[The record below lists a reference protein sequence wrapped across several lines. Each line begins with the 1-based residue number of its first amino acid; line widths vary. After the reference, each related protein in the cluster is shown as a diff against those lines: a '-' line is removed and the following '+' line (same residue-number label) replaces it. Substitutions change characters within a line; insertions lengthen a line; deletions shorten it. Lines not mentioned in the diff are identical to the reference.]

1 MTLLEIL
8 NQVLMQSSFLPKDSF
23 TVNADPDDRQMMAIA
38 NRVAYEIFNFYDWG
52 TLRNVAVLDMIE
64 GQNSYDVP
72 PDYQSIVPDSAWE
85 TDGSRKVDLPASDAA
100 WYQYKF
106 SSLTTGGTI
115 RARFY
120 GDRIE
125 VIEPFNGGSFTFEY
139 VSKYP
144 ITSAYVPQADGGEGT
159 WSIDLSPPQIG
170 YLWDEHLWGTI
181 PWAEPIENPPFTD
194 IGSFWDEDYWSVTGA
209 PKEFFSEDTDV
220 WRLDDQLL
228 ILGIQAHWM
237 QAKLMPQY
245 MEHMANYRSKMGE
258 AIGRSNAGQTIGG
271 APALMRRDPY
281 TKLWVN

>member
-1 MTLLEIL
+1 MTILEIL
-8 NQVLMQSSFLPKDSF
+8 NQVLMQSSFLKKDSF
-23 TVNADPDDRQMMAIA
+23 SSDSDPDDLQMMAIA

-144 ITSAYVPQADGGEGT
+144 ITSAYVPKADGGEGT

-170 YLWDEHLWGTI
+170 YLWDE
-181 PWAEPIENPPFTD
+181 
-194 IGSFWDEDYWSVTGA
+194 DYWSITGA
-209 PKEFFSEDTDV
+209 PKEFFSEDSDA

-245 MEHMANYRSKMGE
+245 MEHMANYRSKMAE